1 MQAVVGDEVLVRGRH
16 VGDADRQGVII
27 EIHGEDGAA
36 PYVIRWKDG
45 HQSVFMPS
53 SDTVVEHRPTR

>member
-1 MQAVVGDEVLVRGRH
+1 MQVVVGDEVLVRGRH
-16 VGDADRQGVII
+16 VGDADREGVII
-27 EIHGEDGAA
+27 EIRGEDGAA
-36 PYVIRWKDG
+36 PYVGRWKDG